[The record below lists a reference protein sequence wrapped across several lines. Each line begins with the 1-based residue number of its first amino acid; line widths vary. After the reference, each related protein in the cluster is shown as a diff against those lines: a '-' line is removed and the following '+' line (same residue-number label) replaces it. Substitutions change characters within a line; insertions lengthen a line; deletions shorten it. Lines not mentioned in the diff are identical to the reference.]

1 MDDTAARQMQGFLV
15 LMEAIDRAGSTDPAK
30 IQAALKATDLKP
42 DQLMIGYKGVKFDDK
57 GQNILAAGV
66 IIQLQDGE
74 NYVRGLAEG
83 HRREAA
89 RDALQ
94 GLVISRGRGI
104 GPALFI
110 FWHRYSNP
118 QGSTSGMS
126 FVLVQV
132 IVGGLLLGAV
142 YALFSSG
149 LTLVWGMMNIVN
161 FAHGDFVMLGMYVA
175 FMVYTLLGAG
185 PLLGAPLAVLVLATL
200 GVIVYFG
207 LIRAIMKGPMLA
219 QILGTFGLA
228 LLLRYSVFWWFGANF
243 LSLPGN
249 IVGGTFD
256 VWGLR
261 IEASRLLA
269 GVVALVVTLGLHL
282 LLTRTSLGSKMLAVA
297 EDSTAAQLMGIRPD
311 TMQAI
316 AWAIAAGATGL
327 AGALIATFFYIVPT
341 VGETLGIVAFVTVSL
356 GGFGSVPGALM
367 AGLLI
372 GVIESLSGYL
382 LSAVYKDIVVYSL
395 FLGFLWFRPQGL
407 MGKT

>member
-1 MDDTAARQMQGFLV
+1 M
-15 LMEAIDRAGSTDPAK
+15 S
-30 IQAALKATDLKP
+30 
-42 DQLMIGYKGVKFDDK
+42 
-57 GQNILAAGV
+57 V
-66 IIQLQDGE
+66 I
-74 NYVRGLAEG
+74 
-83 HRREAA
+83 
-89 RDALQ
+89 
-94 GLVISRGRGI
+94 
-104 GPALFI
+104 
-110 FWHRYSNP
+110 
-118 QGSTSGMS
+118 
-126 FVLVQV
+126 LVQV

-175 FMVYTLLGAG
+175 FVVYTLLGAG
-185 PLLGAPLAVLVLATL
+185 PLLGAPVAMLVLATV
-200 GVIVYFG
+200 GVVVYFG
-207 LIRAIMKGPMLA
+207 LIRDIMKGPMLA
-219 QILGTFGLA
+219 QILGSFGLA

-243 LSLPGN
+243 LSLPED
-249 IVGGTFD
+249 IVGGTFEIA
-256 VWGLR
+256 GLR
-261 IEASRLLA
+261 LQASRLLA
-269 GVVALVVTLGLHL
+269 GAVALLVTLGLHL

-372 GVIESLSGYL
+372 GVIESLSAYWIG
-382 LSAVYKDIVVYSL
+382 AVYKDMVVYSL

>member
-1 MDDTAARQMQGFLV
+1 
-15 LMEAIDRAGSTDPAK
+15 
-30 IQAALKATDLKP
+30 
-42 DQLMIGYKGVKFDDK
+42 
-57 GQNILAAGV
+57 
-66 IIQLQDGE
+66 
-74 NYVRGLAEG
+74 
-83 HRREAA
+83 
-89 RDALQ
+89 
-94 GLVISRGRGI
+94 
-104 GPALFI
+104 
-110 FWHRYSNP
+110 
-118 QGSTSGMS
+118 MS

-175 FMVYTLLGAG
+175 FVVFTLFGVGPLVGAPVATLL
-185 PLLGAPLAVLVLATL
+185 LATL

-207 LIRAIMKGPMLA
+207 LIRDIMKGPMLA
-219 QILGTFGLA
+219 QILGTFA
-228 LLLRYSVFWWFGANF
+228 VF
-243 LSLPGN
+243 
-249 IVGGTFD
+249 
-256 VWGLR
+256 GLR
-261 IEASRLLA
+261 IEAARLLA
-269 GVVALVVTLGLHL
+269 GVVALLVTLGLHL

-356 GGFGSVPGALM
+356 GGFGSVPGALV

-372 GVIESLSGYL
+372 GVIESLSAYL
-382 LSAVYKDIVVYSL
+382 IGAVYKDIVVYAL
-395 FLGFLWFRPQGL
+395 FLSFLWFRPQGL

>member
-1 MDDTAARQMQGFLV
+1 
-15 LMEAIDRAGSTDPAK
+15 
-30 IQAALKATDLKP
+30 
-42 DQLMIGYKGVKFDDK
+42 
-57 GQNILAAGV
+57 
-66 IIQLQDGE
+66 
-74 NYVRGLAEG
+74 
-83 HRREAA
+83 
-89 RDALQ
+89 
-94 GLVISRGRGI
+94 
-104 GPALFI
+104 
-110 FWHRYSNP
+110 
-118 QGSTSGMS
+118 MS

-175 FMVYTLLGAG
+175 YVVYTLLGAG
-185 PLLGAPLAVLVLATL
+185 PLLGAPLAALVLATL
-200 GVIVYFG
+200 GIVVYFAV
-207 LIRAIMKGPMLA
+207 IRGIMRGPMLA

-243 LSLPGN
+243 LTLPQD
-249 IVGGTFD
+249 IVGGTLVFGG
-256 VWGLR
+256 VR

-269 GVVALVVTLGLHL
+269 GAVALLVTLALHL
-282 LLTRTSLGSKMLAVA
+282 LLTRTRLGSKMLAVA
-297 EDSTAAQLMGIRPD
+297 EDATAAQLMGIRPD

-356 GGFGSVPGALM
+356 GGFGSVPGALV

-372 GVIESLSGYL
+372 GVIESVSGYL
-382 LSAVYKDIVVYSL
+382 IGAVYKDIVVYAL
-395 FLGFLWFRPQGL
+395 FIFFLWFRPQGL
-407 MGKT
+407 MGKA

>member
-1 MDDTAARQMQGFLV
+1 MNF
-15 LMEAIDRAGSTDPAK
+15 
-30 IQAALKATDLKP
+30 
-42 DQLMIGYKGVKFDDK
+42 F
-57 GQNILAAGV
+57 
-66 IIQLQDGE
+66 
-74 NYVRGLAEG
+74 
-83 HRREAA
+83 
-89 RDALQ
+89 
-94 GLVISRGRGI
+94 
-104 GPALFI
+104 
-110 FWHRYSNP
+110 
-118 QGSTSGMS
+118 
-126 FVLVQV
+126 LVQV

-161 FAHGDFVMLGMYVA
+161 FAHGDFVMLGMYAA
-175 FMVYTLLGAG
+175 FVVFSLFGVG
-185 PLLGAPLAVLVLATL
+185 PAVGAPFAALLLATV
-200 GVIVYFG
+200 GVIVYFS
-207 LIRAIMKGPMLA
+207 LIRHIMKGPMLA

-243 LSLPGN
+243 LSLPNN
-249 IVGGTFD
+249 IVGGTYDIF
-256 VWGLR
+256 GLR
-261 IEASRLLA
+261 IEAARLLA
-269 GVVALVVTLGLHL
+269 GAVALVVTLGLHL

-356 GGFGSVPGALM
+356 GGFGSVPGALV

-382 LSAVYKDIVVYSL
+382 IGAAYKDIVVYSL